1 MKKQKKRVD
10 ERKITHSK
18 NFLLKI
24 ILSGILLFAITLFG
38 FYIRIYHLDYPVI
51 GYHNWK
57 SVHYLSEARNFVREG
72 FFSKGFFVPT
82 WDYPP
87 MSADPSGAH
96 SDTFPL
102 TPIIIA
108 IAFKIFGFELWA
120 ARLAVI
126 IFVVATIPLMYLIAK
141 QIFRREDFALVSAFL
156 TAILPLTAF
165 YPHSVE
171 LSNHA
176 LFFFILSIYA
186 FLKWR
191 NENKGHFLILASFSF
206 VLAALTKY
214 DFLAMGLLFLFLF
227 PFGKLKIEE
236 IKKSF
241 KFYFVSILI
250 LLLFPA
256 WYYYSNE
263 IVAPKYKTEAAASP
277 EKVNYLQI
285 LNPSEWTLI
294 NSYVEECFTLLGIVF
309 AFLGVLIAMIL
320 FIKEKKFEERVIIS
334 FFVSSIVF
342 FILMFFKIKGHS
354 YHMYPLAPFFALS
367 ISYFIIKISDFSKK
381 LKVEDKGVPYL
392 NFICILIFVFIFL
405 YITPDAYNRQFDTQ
419 FFGLDVAGEY
429 IKENKILGERLMH
442 SSHQAY
448 GILWHADIKGTR
460 GIPENVEKI
469 KFAEENLNA
478 TWLFIYNWDMEIK
491 GNKIKLS
498 GDESRWRHIKE
509 NYALKQFAFIQ
520 MQERIQPI
528 YMLFKKGGNY
538 DDEKLNSLIQGKQMM
553 YRDYEL
559 TKGKVRLLYLN
570 F

>member
-1 MKKQKKRVD
+1 MKKDKKTSD
-10 ERKITHSK
+10 K
-18 NFLLKI
+18 NFEKKENFQRYLPLTVLL
-24 ILSGILLFAITLFG
+24 LITLLG

-72 FFSKGFFVPT
+72 FFSKGFFVPIQ
-82 WDYPP
+82 DYPP
-87 MSADPSGAH
+87 MNADPSGAH

-108 IAFKIFGFELWA
+108 IAFKIFGFELSI
-120 ARLAVI
+120 ARLVTI
-126 IFVVATIPLMYLIAK
+126 IFVVATIPLMYLISK
-141 QIFRREDFALVSAFL
+141 QIFKREDFALVSAFL
-156 TAILPLTAF
+156 TAILPLTSF

-191 NENKGHFLILASFSF
+191 NENKGHFLILASLSF
-206 VLAALTKY
+206 VLSALTKY
-214 DFLAMGLLFLFLF
+214 DFLIMGLLFTLLF
-227 PFGKLKIEE
+227 PFERIKIEE

-241 KFYFVSILI
+241 KLYLLSILI

-263 IVAPKYKTEAAASP
+263 IVAPKYKSAPVASP

-285 LNPSEWTLI
+285 LNPSEWKFI
-294 NSYVEECFTLLGIVF
+294 NSYIEECFTFIGLSL
-309 AFLGVLIAMIL
+309 AFLGVFFSALSFIKSRKFEDKFLVSL
-320 FIKEKKFEERVIIS
+320 FIA
-334 FFVSSIVF
+334 SIAF

-354 YHMYPLAPFFALS
+354 YHMYPLAPLFAIS
-367 ISYFIIKISDFSKK
+367 ISYFIIKVADFSKK
-381 LKVEDKGVPYL
+381 MKVEGKGVPYL
-392 NFICILIFVFIFL
+392 NFFVIIIILLILFFPMQEA
-405 YITPDAYNRQFDTQ
+405 TARQFDTQ
-419 FFGLDVAGEY
+419 FFGLDVAGGY
-429 IKENKILGERLMH
+429 VKENKKPGERIIH
-442 SSHQAY
+442 STHQAY

-460 GIPENVEKI
+460 GIPETVEKI

-491 GNKIKLS
+491 SNKIKLS
-498 GDESRWRHIKE
+498 GDESRWRYIKE

-520 MQERIQPI
+520 TQQGIQPI
-528 YMLFKKGGNY
+528 YMLFRKGGSY
-538 DDEKLNSLIQGKQMM
+538 DDEKLNTMLQGRQIFKK
-553 YRDYEL
+553 DYEL
-559 TKGKVRLLYLN
+559 TKGKVRLSYIN